1 MIRVIMANIII
12 ELLMILGIQSDLNN
26 DDDGGCGEDED

>member
-26 DDDGGCGEDED
+26 DDDGGGEDED